1 MGYYQELIGII
12 REQRPSKEKL
22 AKAKLELCRKYGL
35 REIPTDYELFIN
47 APKEEVQ
54 FLRPFLLTK
63 PQRSISGVAP
73 IAIFAKPSKCP
84 HGTCTYC
91 PGGRGSVFGDV
102 PQAYTGKEPATR
114 RAIRNL
120 YDPYLQVMN
129 RLEQYFVLG
138 HTPEKVDLIVM
149 GGTFP
154 AFPPRYKNEFIMLAY
169 KAMNDFSKRFFENG
183 ELKRE
188 EFIEFFELPKDINNP
203 QRTIRIHEKLFQL
216 KEKNMR
222 TLQEEQEENERASIR
237 CIGLTIETR
246 PDNAQLLH
254 ANEMLSWGA
263 TRVEVG
269 VQTTYDD
276 VLERVKRKQTV
287 QDTIDTT
294 KILKNLGFKINYHM
308 MPGLPGVTRE
318 QDLAGLRRIFEDP
331 DFRPD
336 MVKLYPCLVMRGT
349 ELYDDWK
356 AGKFIP
362 LRAEEAADL
371 IAEMKHFVPEW
382 VRIMRVQRDIPAN
395 LTEDGVKKT
404 NLRQLVAEVQKEKG
418 IVCRCIRC
426 RELGRSLKEVASHE
440 IKVQEYDAS
449 GGKEFFIAAEQD
461 DKLIGFCRLRFP
473 DQSLRPEI
481 MPDSAIIR
489 EVHVYGEA
497 TPVGKQ
503 GAIQHRGVGKELV
516 ARAEGIA
523 KAAGKKKTV
532 VISGVGVREYY
543 RKLGYE
549 REGPYMVKSLTS

>member
-1 MGYYQELIGII
+1 MSYYQEIIALIKEEG
-12 REQRPSKEKL
+12 PSKERL
-22 AKAKLELCRKYGL
+22 ARAKTDLCKKHGIK
-35 REIPTDYELFIN
+35 EIPTDYEILMH
-47 APKEEVQ
+47 APDEDVERI
-54 FLRPFLLTK
+54 RPFLLSK

-102 PQAYTGKEPATR
+102 PQAYTGFEPATR

-138 HTPEKVDLIVM
+138 HTPEKVDLIIM

-154 AFPPRYKNEFIMLAY
+154 AFPPRYKNQFIMEAY
-169 KAMNDFSKRFFENG
+169 KAMNDFSKQFFENG
-183 ELKRE
+183 KLKRN
-188 EFIEFFELPKDINNP
+188 EFIAFFELPHNIHTDE
-203 QRTIRIHEKLFQL
+203 RVTRIHKKLL
-216 KEKNMR
+216 EMKEQDAK
-222 TLQEEQEENERASIR
+222 TLEEEQEENEFAAIR

-254 ANEMLSWGA
+254 ANEMLTWGA

-276 VLERVKRKQTV
+276 VLERIKRKQTV
-287 QDTIDTT
+287 KDAIDTT

-308 MPGLPGVTRE
+308 MPGLPGVSRE
-318 QDLAGLRRIFEDP
+318 QDLASLKRIFEDP

-336 MVKLYPCLVMRGT
+336 MVKVYPTLVMRGT

-362 LRAEEAADL
+362 IRAEEAAEM
-371 IAEMKHFVPEW
+371 IAEFKKSVPEW
-382 VRIMRVQRDIPAN
+382 VRIMRVQRDIPVDM
-395 LTEDGVKKT
+395 TEDGVDKT
-404 NLRQLVAEVQKEKG
+404 NLRQLVLEVQKKKG

-426 RELGRSLKEVASHE
+426 RELGRASNLISTHE
-440 IKVQEYDAS
+440 LKVQEYDAS
-449 GGKEFFIAAEQD
+449 GGKEFFLSAEQE

-481 MPDSAIIR
+481 TLDSAIIR

-497 TPVGKQ
+497 TPLGKT
-503 GAIQHRGVGKELV
+503 GAVQHKGIGKELM
-516 ARAEGIA
+516 A
-523 KAAGKKKTV
+523 KAEEIARNAGKKKV
-532 VISGVGVREYY
+532 IVISGVGVREYY

-549 REGPYMVKSLTS
+549 REGPYMVKSLDE